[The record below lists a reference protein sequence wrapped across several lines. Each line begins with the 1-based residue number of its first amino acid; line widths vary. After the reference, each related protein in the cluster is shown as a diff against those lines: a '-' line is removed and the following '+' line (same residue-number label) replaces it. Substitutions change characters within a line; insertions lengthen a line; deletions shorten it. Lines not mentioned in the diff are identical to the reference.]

1 MKKGQHTVPRCYL
14 ANFADKDGFVWVLDT
29 KDKIFRIKPENIL
42 IENNFYTITLKS
54 GEKSLIVEDSLSDIE
69 GLYAEIFKNK
79 IEKNI
84 PLADQERAVVSVF
97 IGALYLRTRPQR
109 EGIRKM
115 LQNLEKDM
123 EEWKKQFESLTQEQR
138 DLASVVILRD
148 KSQAISLTEVKEYI
162 DDFENNYPRA
172 MMRSLSRV
180 AQIIFDMKWAIFFNN
195 DGLFVTSDDPITLLR
210 PASIKKFGPNA
221 IGSIPGLMY
230 KDVELTLPLS
240 RNRLLI
246 AGWILEQNSYLSM
259 NNNLAKL
266 IDHRTITNSS
276 ERIIADSEAKV
287 ISIRDLYTETA
298 YKQNKSV

>member
-1 MKKGQHTVPRCYL
+1 MKKRQHTVPRCYL

-54 GEKSLIVEDSLSDIE
+54 GEKSLIMEDSLSDIE
-69 GLYAEIFKNK
+69 GLYVEIFRNK

-97 IGALYLRTRPQR
+97 IGTLYLRTRPQR

-115 LQNLEKDM
+115 LQSLEKDM

-138 DLASVVILRD
+138 DSASAGIPRD
-148 KSQAISLTEVKEYI
+148 KSRGISLTEVKEYI
-162 DDFENNYPRA
+162 DDFEDNYPRA
-172 MMRSLSRV
+172 IMDSLPGV

-195 DGLFVTSDDPITLLR
+195 DGLFVTCDDPVTLLR

-221 IGSIPGLMY
+221 IGSVPNLIY

-240 RNRLLI
+240 RNRLLL
-246 AGWILEQNSYLSM
+246 AGWILEQNSYLLM
-259 NNNLAKL
+259 DNNLAKL
-266 IDHRTITNSS
+266 MDHRTITNSS

-287 ISIRDLYTETA
+287 ISIKDLYTETA
-298 YKQNKSV
+298 YKQNQK

>member
-180 AQIIFDMKWAIFFNN
+180 AQIIFDMKWVIFFNN